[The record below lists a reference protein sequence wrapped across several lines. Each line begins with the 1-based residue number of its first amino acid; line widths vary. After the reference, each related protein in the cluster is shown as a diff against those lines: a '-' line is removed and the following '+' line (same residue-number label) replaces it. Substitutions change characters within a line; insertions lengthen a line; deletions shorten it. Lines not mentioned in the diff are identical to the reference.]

1 MLQVP
6 PGVQHRSDSLAHLC
20 GVGKFLYGV
29 EDRTLVIANMA
40 SCLALLVKKK
50 YSTMNIMVIPKEMS
64 IEAVIT
70 HNDRTTQ
77 WMLNVNYAYYTR
89 ARDYKKRCHALLFEF
104 YHLSFYHL
112 QSK

>member
-20 GVGKFLYGV
+20 GVGKSLYGF

-50 YSTMNIMVIPKEMS
+50 
-64 IEAVIT
+64 
-70 HNDRTTQ
+70 
-77 WMLNVNYAYYTR
+77 
-89 ARDYKKRCHALLFEF
+89 F
-104 YHLSFYHL
+104 YHEYNGDTKGNVYRGCHYS
-112 QSK
+112 

>member
-40 SCLALLVKKK
+40 SCLALLVKK
-50 YSTMNIMVIPKEMS
+50 NILP
-64 IEAVIT
+64 
-70 HNDRTTQ
+70 
-77 WMLNVNYAYYTR
+77 
-89 ARDYKKRCHALLFEF
+89 
-104 YHLSFYHL
+104 
-112 QSK
+112 